1 MKNAKLIIDGKEIE
15 VQINEEVLKKLT
27 ATDKTTG
34 YERVCDGSTYYTDSC
49 GIVKTFEERSEHYD
63 EKVYKSGSYYS
74 DPDVAFNNI
83 RADNLMRQL
92 RRIAVENRKSNI
104 DWTDKRQNKYYLDYD
119 YRNQKICIDFVMTV
133 RDFGQIY
140 FDTRETA
147 KLAIKKFKDELLW
160 YFTEY
165 RDSLFCIKLIT
176 H

>member
-1 MKNAKLIIDGKEIE
+1 MKNVKLIIDGKEID
-15 VQINEEVLKKLT
+15 VQINEEDLKKLT
-27 ATDKTTG
+27 TTDKITG
-34 YERVCDGSTYYTDSC
+34 YERVRYGSTYYTDSYSE
-49 GIVKTFEERSEHYD
+49 VDAFEEEDYKFD
-63 EKVYKSGSYYS
+63 EKAYKSGNYYS
-74 DPDVAFNNI
+74 DSDVANNNV

-92 RRIAVENRKSNI
+92 RRFAAENRKEYI
-104 DWTDKRQNKYYLDYD
+104 DWENKNQNKYYLDYD

-165 RDSLFCIKLIT
+165 RDSL
-176 H
+176 